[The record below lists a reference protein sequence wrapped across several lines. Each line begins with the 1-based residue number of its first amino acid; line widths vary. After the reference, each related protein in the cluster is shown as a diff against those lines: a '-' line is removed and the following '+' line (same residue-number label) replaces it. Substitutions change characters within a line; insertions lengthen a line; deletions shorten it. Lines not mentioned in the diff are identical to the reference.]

1 MRQASEMLG
10 IILGEATENIWS
22 PEILDNIVI
31 EPAEA
36 NYLNMGEG
44 SNLRDV
50 YDAYNLVVTDEE
62 KEPYINILAHY
73 MSEPKH
79 AAGITRAFKSGDVWW
94 DFFKGTPEEKNAV
107 KLMSSVARTYNKLF
121 NLRTEHY
128 GQFPISSAY
137 DAYFQSQG
145 YNQQST
151 EMNW

>member
-1 MRQASEMLG
+1 M
-10 IILGEATENIWS
+10 
-22 PEILDNIVI
+22 D
-31 EPAEA
+31 
-36 NYLNMGEG
+36 EG
-44 SNLRDV
+44 SDLKDV
-50 YDAYNLVVTDEE
+50 LDAYNLVVTDEE

-73 MSEPKH
+73 MSSPKH
-79 AAGITRAFKSGDVWW
+79 ASKIATGFTSGDIIGVS
-94 DFFKGTPEEKNAV
+94 EEENNAV